1 MKKTISLILC
11 IAMILSTVAF
21 AMPAFA
27 VDLDFDVEASE
38 DFAQAT
44 ETPEA
49 TLSGTKGDDDGKP
62 GINVLTG
69 TKDVYDFEDP
79 AYEHAIM
86 IKRSEGI
93 IADPDDADNRV
104 MWIGNVQYANI
115 GLTPV
120 PSTEIVHADGHRFP
134 LLAGKS
140 FEPNRPFYVS
150 FMLKGDMPETVGVSL
165 MSGIGNANPG
175 WKTLKTFT
183 LSDGMNWAKQE
194 TTITYA
200 QATSSLGTFLL
211 CFLSNCDGK
220 VNGNFYID
228 DVSII
233 PDYRVRYFAPDGET
247 VLKTEYVDG
256 KATTYSLNEEV
267 TALYA
272 GNEKFLGFK
281 FVGAEDT
288 DLIEGEITL
297 ANEDIDIIVAVDSD
311 IIAPDYIKAV
321 AGTKATVSAKYA
333 GTWSVDDETL
343 ATIEGNGDEAVITTT
358 GYTGTLGITIVSED
372 ESATDTVY
380 VRLRSPSK
388 VRPGK
393 NMFTGTEEAFGFE
406 ETAEE
411 NVLSI
416 QFGRNT
422 RLAANPNTNGNES
435 KYVAEG
441 YHAGGSGQNFPQFL
455 FDQFQWGGLIDFERP
470 VLLSF
475 DWMGQYD
482 NIWLLGDNGNATL
495 TSAAANNGVKKSA
508 EWHHVDYAW
517 TQKTKH
523 KFCMQLGKNSG
534 EQSFYMDNISL
545 VPYFK
550 VSFADATGAVT
561 GYEYVS
567 PLEDKYVIPEDKI
580 AALNADKYAG
590 YKLEGTDALVTEVA
604 LTDSDIVFVPATKE
618 GVEVVAPVS
627 VTGHGGITEGID
639 PKYPGAYYTFDEP
652 LDVDTLTIDELKNIW
667 ADSFVYDEETNTLIV
682 FSKTKRIV
690 GHSEYFKGYDSNIKT
705 ESGKYVVFPKTETLA
720 YGTKVVNDGANMIPY
735 GDFETAYNPFY
746 TDDKTIDLSVVD
758 GKLYATANTEESSY
772 PHTAFQTVVEAG
784 ATYQVYAETKAIDVE
799 TAEPGIN
806 IVFEGD
812 SEGGL
817 VNHGSV
823 NNYHVTDNN
832 VATIEKVD
840 GTLYFDAEFVVSA
853 LDNDAETAIAQV
865 AIYSSP
871 VDGKTVGYT
880 IDNYELYRRTDVKYI
895 PNDAVV
901 SEGIEV
907 PVDGAYLTLKG
918 NVANDE
924 AIVVAADYFFPAI
937 DDKRYVD
944 GWVSLTDGITYA
956 AGEEINLAEV
966 ELDENGEYP
975 LTPVVVAKEGFEFVN
990 ITFEET
996 DLVTMT
1002 PSDIE
1007 GIYMT
1012 EDVLPMAQFYSDDLV
1027 SKVSGKRFLGWSV
1040 DGTKAG
1046 IVQPED
1052 SITLESDVHFTPIVG
1067 YDFNFA
1073 LKESQPG
1080 WSWNAGSVVFE
1091 DTLLKTVRR
1100 SGAGGDTYLT
1110 KYSLGIP
1117 GSEIHKIIYWFAEDY
1132 TAYADAE
1139 NTGAKTQKFS
1149 IGSTLQ
1155 DGLFYMQGS
1164 QGAAESRKYKN
1175 KATTSVTAPD
1185 GRVYYGFEADVTA
1198 NANWDITAALNAL
1211 RLDAFSG
1218 NFDFSLRYVEFR
1230 DYEAYDAEELVID
1243 MAAPEVGVAP
1253 DADPAI
1259 DDIAVIDSIEWTPAL
1274 SAGGNFK
1281 ALTAYTAQIVLK
1293 PADKLMRF
1301 NPEMP
1306 VIVGGYEAEFVEEDA
1321 ITGAITVKVEFPATE
1336 DYVPFDFDLTTV
1348 PEEIV
1353 VDKVE
1358 DVQLVANIT
1367 ETTAGIDE
1375 SIVWTIE
1382 EGDNAAITA
1391 DGLLSVFD
1399 EGTITVRAISAY
1411 NENKTYTKDIV
1422 ITLTDAVKPVVI
1434 TFEGDIKEVPAA
1446 ITRLAGDVVDLAE
1459 YLDMKSSVAG
1469 KNFNG
1474 WALDGAVLTDE
1485 IIVPEED
1492 ITLTAVVNYDLNM
1505 AIAANAEGWSYSGGE
1520 YYENDMLV
1528 LRNDNN
1534 TNHDIILEKLSGFAV
1549 PTAEVGKIRI
1559 YVDRNYVKNG
1569 VESKFAVGDSGSGIF
1584 FVRDIDSA
1592 AHGERFVAGKVV
1604 EIVDGFAV
1612 IEMNMTENANWNH
1625 NIKGIRFDVGTGLYD
1640 FAIRYIEYVEKDAY
1654 DYDVIEIEGL
1664 DVPATGYDLDATV
1677 EDAADLVDVLSV
1689 VWTPDEFIKYN
1700 YDGTDYVKFDAEKTY
1715 TATITAR
1722 IPLGANKKFAEGTIA
1737 LVNGEEATLTENAD
1751 GTVAIAYTF
1760 EATAPYEEFS
1770 MEITGPEVIS
1780 KEGRTTQYRLA
1791 IDGDIPVKTASWAVE
1806 EGFESYAIINET
1818 NGKLTP
1824 VRNIDELK
1832 IIATSHYN
1840 SAIKAE
1846 FIVKLE
1852 NQAAEA
1858 VVTYDANT
1866 TATVTNMPDP
1876 TAGAGRIKLS
1886 TEVPVREGYFFA
1898 GWSESADSRTVV
1910 DAVVTEGENVTVYAV
1925 WEKVQLAFEFNNSWS
1940 GFSSSVAYGS
1950 GTTKP
1955 EYLELKSTGHDLRIT
1970 TNTITLNPKRSSYAL
1985 VRMASD
1991 CDSSQTANFYFWV
2004 PGQKDILGNM
2014 EEGYKLITP
2023 GVNNSLFPSW
2033 LSGSLDNWQT
2043 VKIDFTD
2050 ADWAASDNIPRLAF
2064 DPLNIGD
2071 VTVRID
2077 WIRFID
2083 EYRDITFNANAGS
2096 DTVEGMPADGMTK
2109 VGETLKIVEKPT
2121 RAGYEFIG
2129 WAKTA
2134 DATETATEF
2143 YVNDDMT
2150 VYAIWVKAIEVVDPS
2165 IVDLGATTEEAVV
2178 VTTLPEAVV
2187 TVTVTTA
2194 DGEQTLTATADANG
2208 LAVIDLTQ
2216 VEGDITAATAT
2227 SNSDIEKVV
2236 LTDKETADA
2245 LVEAAGTEVEGETNV
2260 IIKVDGVDKDGDGN
2274 DGPKKWDTTVENVKN
2289 ENDSYKPTGK
2299 LPTINDT
2306 AESED
2311 GGEAVDVKA
2320 LMSESGEILLNFN
2333 SKSEADFF
2341 PTASLRQFTLNGV
2354 SDSVISFT
2362 NKGKAAGSNDSPAL
2376 FSTSFALDAATHPYI
2391 VMKIRNT
2398 TDSSCRIYFRTS
2410 EAGFAEARA
2419 LTKAVGSDYSMVVYD
2434 MSTIADWKGSVTG
2447 LFFSFG
2453 ATAGEIVEIDWLMFT
2468 DTLPENMEAIEG
2480 TKELF
2485 PIVNKGAMPFEDV
2498 KSDDWFHG
2506 EVSSAYR
2513 LGFVEGQSEK
2523 VYNPQG
2529 NVTVAE
2535 VITLA
2540 VRLNYSYN
2548 GKALPEVAEGAEW
2561 YKNYVNAA
2569 VREGII
2575 KNTQFTDYNA
2585 PALRKEVAQIM
2596 NKALP
2601 SDYLKAIN
2609 MFTSIPDVPTKDP
2622 AYGAIRKL
2630 YNAGILMGM
2639 DGAFNFYPNNN
2650 VTRAEIA
2657 AVVNRMALPANRK
2670 RVVTEAELESRRQY
2684 YYAEDLEAAALGN
2697 CYETKLKIKGDFA
2710 YATGKSG
2717 DPIVYLV
2724 NVVGQLNGK
2733 ELTKIT
2739 VALKWDETKI
2749 KANPVM
2755 FFTTPSGGW
2764 AAGRM
2769 LSSKN
2774 TGEKTENGSTIFTLD
2789 PKSNGQFADTITAI
2803 RFDPFDAK
2811 DIEFA
2816 IEYIIIE

>member
-69 TKDVYDFEDP
+69 TKDIYGFEDAGFYHP
-79 AYEHAIM
+79 ALQSSRDNA
-86 IKRSEGI
+86 I
-93 IADPDDADNRV
+93 IADPDDATNTV
-104 MWIGNVQYANI
+104 MWVGDAAYSNI
-115 GLTPV
+115 GITPIPDSV
-120 PSTEIVHADGHRFP
+120 NDKFYP
-134 LLAGKS
+134 LALGKTW
-140 FEPNRPFYVS
+140 ENERPFTLN
-150 FMLKGDMPETVGVSL
+150 FDLKGTPDSTHKL
-165 MSGIGNANPG
+165 AFMSGLDNGKINDGPG
-175 WKTLKTFT
+175 WITIATFAIE
-183 LSDGMNWAKQE
+183 DGMNWKPQTAKF
-194 TTITYA
+194 TYA
-200 QATSSLGTFLL
+200 QAIQSTKMFVCCFYNQGMPTGT
-211 CFLSNCDGK
+211 D
-220 VNGNFYID
+220 FYID
-228 DVSII
+228 NVEII
-233 PDYRVRYFAPDGET
+233 PDYRVRYFAPDGKT
-247 VLKTEYVDG
+247 VVKTDYVDG
-256 KATTYSLNEEV
+256 KATTFSLNEDV
-267 TALYA
+267 AALYA
-272 GNEKFLGFK
+272 GNDKFLGFK

-297 ANEDIDIIVAVDSD
+297 ANEDIDLIAAVDSD

-321 AGTKATVSAKYA
+321 AGTKVTVSAKYA

-380 VRLRSPSK
+380 VRLRRPSK
-388 VRPGK
+388 VKPGK

-422 RLAANPNTNGNES
+422 RLAANPNANGNES

-455 FDQFQWGGLIDFERP
+455 FDQFQFGGLIDFERP

-495 TSAAANNGVKKSA
+495 TSAAANNGAKKSA

-580 AALNADKYAG
+580 AALDADKYAG

-604 LTDSDIVFVPATKE
+604 LTDSDIVLVPATKE

-705 ESGKYVVFPKTETLA
+705 ESGKYVVFPKTATLA

-817 VNHGSV
+817 VNHASV
-823 NNYHVTDNN
+823 NNYHVTNN
-832 VATIEKVD
+832 SIATIEKVD

-880 IDNYELYRRTDVKYI
+880 IDNYELYRRTDVKYV

-996 DLVTMT
+996 DLVTKT

-1012 EDVLPMAQFYSDDLV
+1012 EDVLPMAQFYSDDLT

-1052 SITLESDVHFTPIVG
+1052 SITLEKDIHFTPIVG

-1073 LKESQPG
+1073 LKESQSG
-1080 WSWNAGSVVFE
+1080 WSWNVGSVVFE

-1100 SGAGGDTYLT
+1100 SGAGGDCYLT
-1110 KYSLGIP
+1110 RNGLGIP

-1132 TAYADAE
+1132 TAYADAQ
-1139 NTGAKTQKFS
+1139 NTGAKTQKFA

-1164 QGAAESRKYKN
+1164 QGAAESRKYWN
-1175 KATTSVTAPD
+1175 TATTSVTAPD
-1185 GRVYYGFEADVTA
+1185 GRVYYGFEADVTT
-1198 NANWDITAALNAL
+1198 NANWDITALLNGL

-1218 NFDFSLRYVEFR
+1218 NYDFSLRYVEFR

-1306 VIVGGYEAEFVEEDA
+1306 IIVGGYEAEFVEEDA
-1321 ITGAITVKVEFPATE
+1321 ITGATTVKVEFPATE

-1382 EGDNAAITA
+1382 EGDNAAITT

-1474 WALDGAVLTDE
+1474 WTLDGAVLTDE

-1492 ITLTAVVNYDLNM
+1492 ITLTAAVNYDLNM

-1534 TNHDIILEKLSGFAV
+1534 TSHDVILEKLSGFAV
-1549 PTAEVGKIRI
+1549 PTAEVGKIRV

-1592 AHGERFVAGKVV
+1592 ASGDRFVAGKVV
-1604 EIVDGFAV
+1604 EIVDDFAV

-1640 FAIRYIEYVEKDAY
+1640 FSVRYIEYIEKDAY

-1664 DVPATGYDLDATV
+1664 DVPATGYDLDTTV

-1751 GTVAIAYTF
+1751 GTVTIAYTF
-1760 EATAPYEEFS
+1760 EKTAPYEEFS

-1886 TEVPVREGYFFA
+1886 EEVPVRDGYICI
-1898 GWSESADSRTVV
+1898 GWSESAESRTVV
-1910 DAVVTEGENVTVYAV
+1910 DAVATEGENVTVYAV

-1940 GFSSSVAYGS
+1940 GFSNSVGHGS
-1950 GTTKP
+1950 GVPRDT
-1955 EYLELKSTGHDLRIT
+1955 YLELNSTTYDLRIT
-1970 TNTITLNPKRSSYAL
+1970 TATALTLNPKRSSKAT
-1985 VRMASD
+1985 VRMSTN
-1991 CDSSQTANFYFWV
+1991 CDSNESANIYFWV
-2004 PGQKDILGNM
+2004 PGQSNIEAGN
-2014 EEGYKLITP
+2014 TSAS
-2023 GVNNSLFPSW
+2023 VV
-2033 LSGSLDNWQT
+2033 SGSHSLDDW
-2043 VKIDFTD
+2043 KIVEIPFTD
-2050 ADWAASDNIPRLAF
+2050 PDWAKSDNIPKFAL
-2064 DPLNIGD
+2064 DPINKAES
-2071 VTVRID
+2071 TVYID
-2077 WIRFID
+2077 YIRFYD

-2109 VGETLKIVEKPT
+2109 VGETLKIVEQPT
-2121 RAGYEFIG
+2121 RAGYEFLG

-2134 DATETATEF
+2134 NATETATEF
-2143 YVNDDMT
+2143 YVGDDMT

-2260 IIKVDGVDKDGDGN
+2260 IIKVDGVDQDGDSN

-2299 LPTINDT
+2299 IPTINDT
-2306 AESED
+2306 SESED
-2311 GGEAVDVKA
+2311 GGEVVDVKA

-2419 LTKAVGSDYSMVVYD
+2419 LTKAVASDYSMVVYD
-2434 MSTIADWKGSVTG
+2434 MSSIADWKGSVTG

-2561 YKNYVNAA
+2561 YSNYVNAA

-2575 KNTQFTDYNA
+2575 KNTQFADYNA

-2601 SDYLKAIN
+2601 TDYLKAIN

-2670 RVVTEAELESRRQY
+2670 RVVTEAELESRRKY